1 MKQKTEAQQGSIE
14 QLIYEETER
23 RLEIMQSDTYEFPKK
38 MTRVDYGIIIASV
51 AASLALIFRM
61 PSSNFAEISADST
74 SSPT

>member
-1 MKQKTEAQQGSIE
+1 MKQKTEIQQGSIE

-51 AASLALIFRM
+51 AASLVLIVTCM
-61 PSSNFAEISADST
+61 LGG
-74 SSPT
+74 

>member
-51 AASLALIFRM
+51 AASLVLIATCM
-61 PSSNFAEISADST
+61 LGG
-74 SSPT
+74 

>member
-51 AASLALIFRM
+51 AASLVLIV
-61 PSSNFAEISADST
+61 T
-74 SSPT
+74 CLLGG

>member
-1 MKQKTEAQQGSIE
+1 MKQKTEAQQGSID

-51 AASLALIFRM
+51 AASLVLIVTCM
-61 PSSNFAEISADST
+61 LGG
-74 SSPT
+74 

>member
-51 AASLALIFRM
+51 AASLVLIVTC
-61 PSSNFAEISADST
+61 ILGG
-74 SSPT
+74 

>member
-14 QLIYEETER
+14 QLIYEETAR

-51 AASLALIFRM
+51 AASLVLIVTCM
-61 PSSNFAEISADST
+61 LGG
-74 SSPT
+74 

>member
-1 MKQKTEAQQGSIE
+1 MKQKTEAQQGLIE

-51 AASLALIFRM
+51 AASLVLIVTCM
-61 PSSNFAEISADST
+61 LGG
-74 SSPT
+74 

>member
-1 MKQKTEAQQGSIE
+1 LKQKTETQQGSIE

-51 AASLALIFRM
+51 AASLVLIVACM
-61 PSSNFAEISADST
+61 LGS
-74 SSPT
+74 

>member
-1 MKQKTEAQQGSIE
+1 MKQKTETQQGSIE

-51 AASLALIFRM
+51 AASLVLIVTCM
-61 PSSNFAEISADST
+61 LEG
-74 SSPT
+74 

>member
-23 RLEIMQSDTYEFPKK
+23 RLEIMQSDTYDFPKK

-51 AASLALIFRM
+51 AASLVLIVTCM
-61 PSSNFAEISADST
+61 LGG
-74 SSPT
+74 

>member
-23 RLEIMQSDTYEFPKK
+23 RLEIMQSDIYEFPKK

-51 AASLALIFRM
+51 AASLVLIVTCM
-61 PSSNFAEISADST
+61 LGG
-74 SSPT
+74 

>member
-51 AASLALIFRM
+51 AASLVLVVTCM
-61 PSSNFAEISADST
+61 LGG
-74 SSPT
+74 

>member
-51 AASLALIFRM
+51 ASLTGLV
-61 PSSNFAEISADST
+61 
-74 SSPT
+74 SPNTAIAFSE

>member
-14 QLIYEETER
+14 QLIYEETDR

-51 AASLALIFRM
+51 AASLVLIVTCM
-61 PSSNFAEISADST
+61 LGG
-74 SSPT
+74 

>member
-1 MKQKTEAQQGSIE
+1 MRRRCLKQKTEAQQGSIE

-51 AASLALIFRM
+51 AASLVLIVTCM
-61 PSSNFAEISADST
+61 LGG
-74 SSPT
+74 

>member
-51 AASLALIFRM
+51 AASLVLIETCM
-61 PSSNFAEISADST
+61 LGG
-74 SSPT
+74 

>member
-14 QLIYEETER
+14 QRIYEETER

-51 AASLALIFRM
+51 AASLVLIVTCM
-61 PSSNFAEISADST
+61 LGG
-74 SSPT
+74 

>member
-1 MKQKTEAQQGSIE
+1 MKQKTQGQQESIE

-51 AASLALIFRM
+51 AASLVLIVTCM
-61 PSSNFAEISADST
+61 LGG
-74 SSPT
+74 

>member
-14 QLIYEETER
+14 QLICEETER

-51 AASLALIFRM
+51 AASLVLIVTCM
-61 PSSNFAEISADST
+61 LGG
-74 SSPT
+74 

>member
-38 MTRVDYGIIIASV
+38 ITRVDYGIIIASV
-51 AASLALIFRM
+51 AASLVLIVTCM
-61 PSSNFAEISADST
+61 LGG
-74 SSPT
+74 

>member
-23 RLEIMQSDTYEFPKK
+23 RLEIMQSDPNEFPKK

-51 AASLALIFRM
+51 AASLVLIVTCM
-61 PSSNFAEISADST
+61 LGG
-74 SSPT
+74 

>member
-1 MKQKTEAQQGSIE
+1 MKHKTEAQQGSIE

-51 AASLALIFRM
+51 AASLVLIVTCM
-61 PSSNFAEISADST
+61 LGG
-74 SSPT
+74 

>member
-51 AASLALIFRM
+51 AASLVLLV
-61 PSSNFAEISADST
+61 T
-74 SSPT
+74 CLLGG

>member
-51 AASLALIFRM
+51 AASLLIVTCM
-61 PSSNFAEISADST
+61 LGG
-74 SSPT
+74 

>member
-51 AASLALIFRM
+51 AASLVLIVTCM
-61 PSSNFAEISADST
+61 L
-74 SSPT
+74 

>member
-23 RLEIMQSDTYEFPKK
+23 RREIMQSDTYEFPKK

-51 AASLALIFRM
+51 AASLVLIVTCM
-61 PSSNFAEISADST
+61 LGG
-74 SSPT
+74 

>member
-23 RLEIMQSDTYEFPKK
+23 RLEIMQSDSYEFPKK

-51 AASLALIFRM
+51 AASLVLIVTCM
-61 PSSNFAEISADST
+61 LGG
-74 SSPT
+74 

>member
-14 QLIYEETER
+14 QLIYDETER

-51 AASLALIFRM
+51 AASLVLIVTCM
-61 PSSNFAEISADST
+61 LGG
-74 SSPT
+74 

>member
-1 MKQKTEAQQGSIE
+1 MKQKSEAQQGSIE

-51 AASLALIFRM
+51 AASLVLIVTCM
-61 PSSNFAEISADST
+61 LGG
-74 SSPT
+74 

>member
-1 MKQKTEAQQGSIE
+1 MKQKTEAKQGSIE

-51 AASLALIFRM
+51 AASLVLIVTCM
-61 PSSNFAEISADST
+61 LGG
-74 SSPT
+74 

>member
-23 RLEIMQSDTYEFPKK
+23 RLEIMQSDTYEFPKR

-51 AASLALIFRM
+51 AASLVLIVTCM
-61 PSSNFAEISADST
+61 LGG
-74 SSPT
+74 